1 MEFNMFFT
9 LTNTNVNK
17 RNSGEFTEYNRDK
30 LQIIILYKNK
40 KSSSYTVIIAAVCY
54 ARSS

>member
-1 MEFNMFFT
+1 MFFT
-9 LTNTNVNK
+9 FTNTNVNK